1 MLRSLLS
8 KMRQTSWFNRSS
20 SSSSREEHH
29 HHQPAYTLYHN
40 DTSDIC
46 MHLTPLES
54 PSPSTLTYDQVT
66 GRHAVAGHPLARRVL
81 AAAILSSFLAG
92 LALGLMTHN
101 DVTLSSPSNER
112 GHRSSVKQVRDRSFR
127 FSHDLHR

>member
-1 MLRSLLS
+1 
-8 KMRQTSWFNRSS
+8 MRQTSWFNSS
-20 SSSSREEHH
+20 SSSISSRDEQ

-40 DTSDIC
+40 DTSDIH

-66 GRHAVAGHPLARRVL
+66 GRHEVTGPALTRKVL

-92 LALGLMTHN
+92 LALGLMTDN
-101 DVTLSSPSNER
+101 DATLTSPTNQNHPSP
-112 GHRSSVKQVRDRSFR
+112 VKQVKDSSF
-127 FSHDLHR
+127 SLQKLVVPNYN